1 MRNTLR
7 LIALSLLATWAAL
20 HGAAAQDFSA
30 EQATAKALIET
41 AMSTDL
47 GYEIIE
53 SLTTEVGP
61 RLVGTLGDRRAVSW
75 AEAKLKALGFD
86 KVWTEPVALQGWV
99 RGAEQ
104 ARIVAPYDQPLQ
116 ITTLGGS
123 VATKAGGIAAEV
135 IQFESVDDLMVADAK
150 DVAWKIVFLS
160 QRMTRTQDGSGYG
173 VANRNRR
180 LGAIEA
186 GRKGALAVL
195 IRSIGTDS
203 HRLPHTGQMAAY
215 EPTIPPIPAAAL
227 SNPDADLLERVL
239 SRGMPTAV
247 SLNLQPRNLGG
258 VTTYNVIGDMTGT
271 QNPEQIVLIG
281 AHLDSWDLG
290 TGAVDDGAG
299 IGIVTAA
306 AKLIGNMKER
316 PKRTVRVVMFGAEEV
331 GLIGAR
337 AYMKAHE
344 DTLDN
349 HIVAAES
356 DFGARKIWAIASRVH
371 DDKAPVFADLM
382 RVLRPLGVNYRGNA
396 AYGGPD
402 VGMLAKK
409 NVPLASLMQDGSD
422 YFDLHHTADDTF
434 DKIDPAD
441 IRQNVAAYAAFAYLM
456 ADVDVNWRAANTAA
470 LNN

>member
-1 MRNTLR
+1 MQRALR
-7 LIALSLLATWAAL
+7 FMVLFVLGCAFPLYSAN
-20 HGAAAQDFSA
+20 AQDFSA
-30 EQATAKALIET
+30 EHAQAKALIET
-41 AMSTDL
+41 AMGTDL

-61 RLVGTLGDRRAVSW
+61 RLAGTSGDTRAVAW
-75 AEAKLKALGFD
+75 AEAKLNALGFD
-86 KVWTEPVALQGWV
+86 KVWKEPVALEGWV
-99 RGAEQ
+99 RGTEQ
-104 ARIVAPYDQPLQ
+104 ARIAAPYDQPLH

-123 VATKAGGIAAEV
+123 VATKEGGITAQV
-135 IQFESVDDLMVADAK
+135 VHFESVDDLMEADPK

-173 VANRNRR
+173 AAIRNRR

-203 HRLPHTGQMAAY
+203 HRLPHTGQMASSD
-215 EPTIPPIPAAAL
+215 PNIPPIPAAAM

-239 SRGMPTAV
+239 SRGKPTAITL
-247 SLNLQPRNLGG
+247 SLRPRKLGG
-258 VTTYNVIGDMTGT
+258 ITTYNVIGEMTGSEK
-271 QNPEQIVLIG
+271 PDEVVVIG

-306 AKLIGNMKER
+306 AKIIGDLKDR
-316 PKRTVRVVMFGAEEV
+316 PKRTIRVVMFGAEEV
-331 GLIGAR
+331 GYFGAY
-337 AYMKAHE
+337 AYLEAHKDE
-344 DTLDN
+344 MDK
-349 HIVAAES
+349 HIIAAES
-356 DFGARKIWAIASRVH
+356 DFGARKIWAISSRVH
-371 DDKAPVFADLM
+371 EDKVSTFKALM
-382 RVLRPLGVNYRGNA
+382 RPLVSLGINYRNNRG
-396 AYGGPD
+396 YGGPD
-402 VGMLAKK
+402 VGRLAKY
-409 NVPLASLMQDGSD
+409 NVPLTSLNQNGSD

-434 DKIDPAD
+434 DKIDAAD

-456 ADVDVNWRAANTAA
+456 AEADVNWRAPSRDA